1 MITLSMKDLIAEHGV
16 VGAGGAGFPTA
27 VKLASRAETV
37 IVNAA
42 ECEPL
47 LHKDKELLIH
57 HWSEVRRGLEIAV
70 ARTGA
75 SHAVIGIKEK
85 HEKLIQRL
93 GKELPSNTTLRPLID
108 AYPSGD
114 EFILVYDVTDEV
126 IPPGGLPI
134 HLGVVVSNVETLF
147 NIGLEK
153 PVTHKYVTVAGA
165 VREPVTLR
173 VPVGTPFS
181 SVIEA
186 AGGAAVPDFGILVG
200 GAMMGRLALSADEPV
215 TKTTGGLIVL
225 PSSHPLIFRYGL
237 GWQAVE
243 RKAKAACDQ
252 CTFCTELCPRYLLGH
267 PIEPHKAMRSI
278 GFGGQDTRPKN
289 EGLYCC
295 ECNLCSLYSCPEDLD
310 PKNVCVFNKSKMK
323 REAQQ
328 PSNGKYRAHPLINAR
343 RVPITRLK
351 RKLGLAGFVDKAP
364 LSAKVLA
371 PARVVV
377 PVRQHIGRPC
387 VPVVKAGQR
396 VNEGQLIATPQADAL
411 GASIHASISG
421 TVKSAGE
428 EQIVIER

>member
-1 MITLSMKDLIAEHGV
+1 MKDLIAEHGV
-16 VGAGGAGFPTA
+16 VGAGGAGFPAA
-27 VKLASRAETV
+27 VKLSSRAETV
-37 IVNAA
+37 ILNAA

-75 SHAVIGIKEK
+75 SRAVIGIKEK
-85 HEKLIQRL
+85 HERLIHRL
-93 GKELPSNTTLRPLID
+93 GKQLPPKTTLCPLAD

-114 EFILVYDVTDEV
+114 EFILVYDVTGRV

-147 NIGLEK
+147 NIGSEG
-153 PVTHKYVTVAGA
+153 PVTHKYLTVAGA

-186 AGGAAVPDFGILVG
+186 AGGATVPDFGILVG
-200 GAMMGRLALSADEPV
+200 GAMMGRLAQSPEEPV

-225 PSSHPLIFRYGL
+225 PSSHPLIVRYAL
-237 GWQAVE
+237 GWREVA
-243 RKAKAACDQ
+243 RKARSACDQ

-278 GFGGQDTRPKN
+278 GFGGEGARPES
-289 EGLYCC
+289 EGLHCC

-323 REAQQ
+323 REART
-328 PSNGKYRAHPLINAR
+328 NADGNYRPHPLFAAR
-343 RVPITRLK
+343 RVPTTRLK
-351 RKLGLAGFVDKAP
+351 RKLGLAGFDDQAP
-364 LSAKVLA
+364 LSSRVLT
-371 PARVVV
+371 PGRVVL
-377 PVRQHIGRPC
+377 PLRQHLGRPC
-387 VPVVKAGQR
+387 VPVVKANQQ
-396 VNEGQLIATPQADAL
+396 VTEGELIGKPPAGAL
-411 GASIHASISG
+411 GANIHASISG
-421 TVKSAGE
+421 TVTSASE
-428 EQIVIER
+428 EQIVIEK